1 MSRPQVQFWYEF
13 ASPYSYIAA
22 HRVERLFEASGAEIV
37 WRPLLLGPIFAAQAA
52 DGSPF
57 QQASPAERR
66 YRQRDVERLCAAEN
80 LPLAWPS
87 SYPRNGLL
95 AARTALIGCDAGWV
109 AEFSKAVYRANF
121 VEDQEISEATVI
133 ADVLSK
139 LGLEAA
145 EILEPAQAADNKAR
159 LKAQIEEAQAQGVF
173 GAPTVRLP
181 DGELFWGND
190 RLEQAAAWLLNGAWA

>member
-1 MSRPQVQFWYEF
+1 MTRPQVQFWYEF

-22 HRVERLFEASGAEIV
+22 HRVERLFEQAGAEIV
-37 WRPLLLGPIFAAQAA
+37 WRPLLLGPIFAANAA
-52 DGSPF
+52 DGSPY

-80 LPLAWPS
+80 LALRWPS
-87 SYPRNGLL
+87 TYPRNGLL
-95 AARTALIGCDAGWV
+95 AARTALIGCGAGWV
-109 AEFSKAVYRANF
+109 ADFSQAVYRANF
-121 VEDQEISEATVI
+121 VDDLEISEATVI

-145 EILEPAQAADNKAR
+145 EILESAQAADNKAR
-159 LKAQIEEAQAQGVF
+159 LKAQIEDAQAQGVF
-173 GAPTVRLP
+173 GAPTIRLP

-190 RLEQAAAWLLNGAWA
+190 RLEQAVRWLQSGGWT